1 MNKSLPARALF
12 YAIIVSVFVAMI
24 SGAMLLSSYHQHLLL
39 GYYQM
44 QEGLIDNCQSGVE
57 LVLGAKATV
66 IPKMT
71 LDLFQQEKD
80 SVRLEQ
86 KAWGL
91 LEVATVK
98 SWSGQGMYRDSLI
111 KTFLVGKEAPNYA
124 LRLSEGTSP
133 LYVCG
138 TTRVVGTTFLPR
150 EGVER
155 GAFNIV
161 QGSPYTGDKLIY
173 GKTELV
179 KPTDMNIYKER
190 FDDLR
195 ALQSLRGN
203 ISLEQDSIL
212 QPFNQPTLI
221 LEGGRFNTTGLV
233 LKGNVIIVANER
245 IEVSENSVL
254 EDVLLV
260 APEIV
265 IKAGFQGTVQ
275 AFAWDS
281 LVVETGVFLDF
292 PSVLCLLPYEE
303 RTDFSPEIVLQEGAE
318 MIGTL
323 MVPSFRYNTYKS
335 KVTIEPTA
343 KITGQV
349 FVKGVLQH
357 KGIVLGSVFC
367 TEFLLQRPA
376 GVYENYLLDAI
387 IDRSLLPNAYLTP
400 SILGEKDYKQVLKYL

>member
-12 YAIIVSVFVAMI
+12 YAVIVSVFVATI
-24 SGAMLLSSYHQHLLL
+24 SGAMLLSSYHQHMLV
-39 GYYQM
+39 GYYQI
-44 QEGLIDNCQSGVE
+44 QERLIDNCKSGVE
-57 LVLGAKATV
+57 LVLGAKVTV

-91 LEVATVK
+91 LDVAAVK
-98 SWSGQGMYRDSLI
+98 SWSGQGMYRDSMV

-138 TTRVVGTTFLPR
+138 TTRVVGAAFLPR

-155 GAFNIV
+155 GAFNV
-161 QGSPYTGDKLIY
+161 AKGSPYTGDKLIY

-190 FDDLR
+190 FEDLR
-195 ALQSLRGN
+195 ALQNLKAN

-221 LEGGRFNTTGLV
+221 LESRYFNTVNLV
-233 LKGNVIIVANER
+233 LKGNIIVVASER
-245 IEVSENSVL
+245 IEVSANSTL

-260 APEIV
+260 APKI
-265 IKAGFQGTVQ
+265 IIQSGFQGTIQ

-292 PSVLCLLPYEE
+292 PSVLSLLPYEE
-303 RTDFSPEIVLQEGAE
+303 RTNFSPEIVLQEGAE

-323 MVPSFRYNTYKS
+323 MVPSFRYNTYIS

-349 FVKGVLQH
+349 FVNGVLQH
-357 KGIVLGSVFC
+357 KGIVFGSVFC
-367 TEFLLQRPA
+367 TEFLLQTPA
-376 GVYENYLLDAI
+376 GVYENYLLDAT
-387 IDRSLLPNAYLTP
+387 IDRSLLPKAYLTP
-400 SILGEKDYKQVLKYL
+400 SILGVKDYKQVLKYL

>member
-1 MNKSLPARALF
+1 MNKLLPARALF
-12 YAIIVSVFVAMI
+12 YAVIVSVFIAMI
-24 SGAMLLSSYHQHLLL
+24 SGAMLLSSYHQHMLV
-39 GYYQM
+39 GYYQT
-44 QEGLIDNCQSGVE
+44 QERLIDNCKSGVE
-57 LVLGAKATV
+57 LVLGAKVTV

-71 LDLFQQEKD
+71 LDLFQEEKD

-91 LEVATVK
+91 LDVATVK
-98 SWSGQGMYRDSLI
+98 SWSGQGMYRDSI
-111 KTFLVGKEAPNYA
+111 VKTFLVGKEAPNYA

-138 TTRVVGTTFLPR
+138 TTRVVGTAFLPR

-155 GAFNIV
+155 GAFNV
-161 QGSPYTGDKLIY
+161 AQGNPYTGDKLIY

-190 FDDLR
+190 FEDLR
-195 ALQSLRGN
+195 GLQSLKAN

-233 LKGNVIIVANER
+233 LKGNVIVVASER
-245 IEVSENSVL
+245 IEVSANSVL
-254 EDVLLV
+254 EEVLLV
-260 APEIV
+260 APKIIIES
-265 IKAGFQGTVQ
+265 GFQGTIQ

-292 PSVLCLLPYEE
+292 PSVLSLLPYEE
-303 RTDFSPEIVLQEGAE
+303 RTNFSPEIVLQEGAE

-349 FVKGVLQH
+349 FVNGVLQH
-357 KGIVLGSVFC
+357 KGIVFGSVFC
-367 TEFLLQRPA
+367 TEFLLQTPA
-376 GVYENYLLDAI
+376 GVYENYLLDATI
-387 IDRSLLPNAYLTP
+387 NRSLLPRTYLTP
-400 SILGEKDYKQVLKYL
+400 STLGIKGDKQVLKYL

>member
-24 SGAMLLSSYHQHLLL
+24 SGAMLLSSYHQRLLL

-111 KTFLVGKEAPNYA
+111 KTFLVGNEAPNYA

-138 TTRVVGTTFLPR
+138 TTRVVGTAFLPR

-155 GAFNIV
+155 GAFNV
-161 QGSPYTGDKLIY
+161 AQGSPYTGDKLIY

-245 IEVSENSVL
+245 IEVSANSVL

-265 IKAGFQGTVQ
+265 IEAGFQGTVQ

-367 TEFLLQRPA
+367 TEFLLQTPA

>member
-12 YAIIVSVFVAMI
+12 YAVIVSVLVAMI

-39 GYYQM
+39 GYYRTQDR
-44 QEGLIDNCQSGVE
+44 LIDNCQSGVE
-57 LVLGAKATV
+57 LILGAKSTV

-71 LDLFQQEKD
+71 LDLFQEEKD
-80 SVRLEQ
+80 SLRLGQ
-86 KAWGL
+86 KTWGL

-98 SWSGQGMYRDSLI
+98 SWSGQGMYGDSLV

-138 TTRVVGTTFLPR
+138 TTKVVGTTFLPR

-155 GAFNIV
+155 GAFNV
-161 QGSPYTGDKLIY
+161 AQGSPYTGDKLIY

-195 ALQSLRGN
+195 ALQNLRGN

-212 QPFNQPTLI
+212 QPFNQPTII
-221 LEGGRFNTTGLV
+221 LEGRRFNTTGLV
-233 LKGNVIIVANER
+233 LKGNVIIVASEG
-245 IEVSENSVL
+245 IEVSANSVL

-260 APEIV
+260 APKIV
-265 IKAGFQGTVQ
+265 IEAGFQGTLQ

-303 RTDFSPEIVLQEGAE
+303 RTNFSPEIVLQEDSE

-323 MVPSFRYNTYKS
+323 MVPRFRYNTYKS

-357 KGIVLGSVFC
+357 KGIVWGSVFC
-367 TEFLLQRPA
+367 TEFLLQTPA

-387 IDRSLLPNAYLTP
+387 IDRSLLPSAYLTP
-400 SILGEKDYKQVLKYL
+400 SILGKKDYKQVLKYL

>member
-138 TTRVVGTTFLPR
+138 TTRVVGTAFLPR

-155 GAFNIV
+155 GAFNV
-161 QGSPYTGDKLIY
+161 AQGSPYTGDKLIY

-245 IEVSENSVL
+245 IEVSANSVL

-265 IKAGFQGTVQ
+265 IEAGFQGTVQ

-367 TEFLLQRPA
+367 TEFLLQTPA
-376 GVYENYLLDAI
+376 GVYENYL
-387 IDRSLLPNAYLTP
+387 
-400 SILGEKDYKQVLKYL
+400 

>member
-1 MNKSLPARALF
+1 MNKRLPARALF
-12 YAIIVSVFVAMI
+12 YAVIVSVFVAMI
-24 SGAMLLSSYHQHLLL
+24 SGAMLLSSYHQHMLM
-39 GYYQM
+39 GYYQT
-44 QEGLIDNCQSGVE
+44 QERLMDNCQSGVE
-57 LVLGAKATV
+57 LILGAKATG
-66 IPKMT
+66 IPQVRV
-71 LDLFQQEKD
+71 DLFQQEKD

-91 LEVATVK
+91 LDVATVK
-98 SWSGQGMYRDSLI
+98 SWSGQGIYQDSII
-111 KTFLVGKEAPNYA
+111 KTFLLGKETPDYA
-124 LRLSEGTSP
+124 LSLSEGTSP

-138 TTRVVGTTFLPR
+138 NTQIVGTAFLPT

-155 GAFNIV
+155 GYFHVV
-161 QGSPYTGDKLIY
+161 QGKPYTGEKLIY
-173 GKTELV
+173 GKKEIV

-190 FDDLR
+190 FDDLN
-195 ALQSLRGN
+195 ALQDLNGN

-221 LEGGRFNTTGLV
+221 LKGGRFNTANLV
-233 LKGNVIIVANER
+233 LKGNVIVVASER
-245 IEVSENSVL
+245 IEVAANTFL

-260 APEIV
+260 APEI
-265 IKAGFQGTVQ
+265 IIQSGFQGSLQ

-281 LVVETGVFLDF
+281 LVVESGVFLDF

-303 RTDFSPEIVLQEGAE
+303 RTNFSPEIILQEGAE

-335 KVTIEPTA
+335 KVTIGATA

-349 FVKGVLQH
+349 WVNGVLQH
-357 KGIVLGSVFC
+357 KGIVYGSVLC
-367 TEFLLQRPA
+367 TEFLLQTPA

-387 IDRSLLPNAYLTP
+387 IDRTLLPKTYLTP
-400 SILGEKDYKQVLKYL
+400 SLLGTKDYKQVLKYL

>member
-12 YAIIVSVFVAMI
+12 YAVIVSVFVAMI
-24 SGAMLLSSYHQHLLL
+24 SGAMLLSSYHQHMLL
-39 GYYQM
+39 GYYQT
-44 QEGLIDNCQSGVE
+44 QERLIDNCQSGVE
-57 LVLGAKATV
+57 LILGAKATV

-71 LDLFQQEKD
+71 LDLFQEEKD

-91 LEVATVK
+91 LDVATVK
-98 SWSGQGMYRDSLI
+98 SWSGQGMYRDSI
-111 KTFLVGKEAPNYA
+111 VKTFLVGKEAPNYA
-124 LRLSEGTSP
+124 LKLSEGTSP

-138 TTRVVGTTFLPR
+138 TTRVVGTAFLPR

-155 GAFNIV
+155 GAFNV
-161 QGSPYTGDKLIY
+161 AQGNPYTGDRLIY
-173 GKTELV
+173 GKKELV

-190 FDDLR
+190 FEDLR
-195 ALQSLRGN
+195 ALHNLRGN

-212 QPFNQPTLI
+212 QPFNQPTII

-233 LKGNVIIVANER
+233 LKGNVIVVASER
-245 IEVSENSVL
+245 IEVSANSVL

-260 APEIV
+260 APEI
-265 IKAGFQGTVQ
+265 IIESGFQGTLQ

-292 PSVLCLLPYEE
+292 PSVLSLLPYEDQ
-303 RTDFSPEIVLQEGAE
+303 TNFSPEIVLQEGAE

-357 KGIVLGSVFC
+357 KGIVWGNVFC
-367 TEFLLQRPA
+367 TEFLLQTPA
-376 GVYENYLLDAI
+376 GVYENYLLDATI
-387 IDRSLLPNAYLTP
+387 NRSLLPKAYLTP
-400 SILGEKDYKQVLKYL
+400 SILGAKDYKQVLKYL

>member
-1 MNKSLPARALF
+1 MNKKLPARALF
-12 YAIIVSVFVAMI
+12 YAVIVSVFVAMI
-24 SGAMLLSSYHQHLLL
+24 SGAMLLSSYHQHMLV
-39 GYYQM
+39 GYYQN
-44 QEGLIDNCQSGVE
+44 QERLIDNCQSGVE

-71 LDLFQQEKD
+71 LDLFQEEKD

-91 LEVATVK
+91 LDVVRVK
-98 SWSGQGMYRDSLI
+98 SWSGQGMYQDSI
-111 KTFLVGKEAPNYA
+111 VKTFLVGKEAPNYA
-124 LRLSEGTSP
+124 LSLSEGTSP

-138 TTRVVGTTFLPR
+138 TTRVVGAAFLPR

-155 GAFNIV
+155 GAFNV
-161 QGSPYTGDKLIY
+161 AQGNLYTGDKLIY

-190 FDDLR
+190 FENLR
-195 ALQSLRGN
+195 ALQNLSRN

-212 QPFNQPTLI
+212 QPFNERTLI
-221 LEGGRFNTTGLV
+221 LKGGRFNTVNLV
-233 LKGNVIIVANER
+233 LKGNIILVASER
-245 IEVSENSVL
+245 IEVSANSVL

-260 APEIV
+260 APEI
-265 IKAGFQGTVQ
+265 IIESNFQGTIQ

-292 PSVLCLLPYEE
+292 PSVLSLLPYEE
-303 RTDFSPEIVLQEGAE
+303 RTNFSPEIVLQEGAE

-335 KVTIEPTA
+335 KVTIESSA

-349 FVKGVLQH
+349 WVNGVLQH
-357 KGIVLGSVFC
+357 KGIVYGSVFC
-367 TEFLLQRPA
+367 NEFLLQTPA
-376 GVYENYLLDAI
+376 GVYENYLLDAT
-387 IDRSLLPNAYLTP
+387 IDRSLLPKSYLTP
-400 SILGEKDYKQVLKYL
+400 SILGAKDYKQILKYL

>member
-138 TTRVVGTTFLPR
+138 TTRVVGTAFLPR

-155 GAFNIV
+155 GAFNV
-161 QGSPYTGDKLIY
+161 AQGSPYTGDKLIY

-245 IEVSENSVL
+245 IEVSANSVL

-265 IKAGFQGTVQ
+265 IEAGFQGTVQ

-367 TEFLLQRPA
+367 TEFLLQTPA